1 MRLNSCCQYV
11 EFVAI
16 DEEMTAISLPGFEEQ
31 IADSPAERY
40 GKMRT
45 VLELVSTALS
55 NLAWFFSPK
64 MRWHGSTWFALS
76 ISMFLLKRVS

>member
-64 MRWHGSTWFALS
+64 MRCRGSIWFTRS
-76 ISMFLLKRVS
+76 ISMFS